1 MPHERMIT
9 SHATRQEEV
18 VDRAIRP
25 TSLDD
30 YIGQPKVRHS
40 KNIFNVSVHDKNHS
54 SDLLC
59 FSFRCKNNTL
69 SSIFLLC
76 LDGFVAQINFELGF
90 SLTPYLSRNT
100 LCRWRTQMS
109 ETV

>member
-30 YIGQPKVRHS
+30 YIGQPKVREQME
-40 KNIFNVSVHDKNHS
+40 IFIHAAKTRGEALDH
-54 SDLLC
+54 
-59 FSFRCKNNTL
+59 TL
-69 SSIFLLC
+69 IF
-76 LDGFVAQINFELGF
+76 GPPGLGK
-90 SLTPYLSRNT
+90 TT
-100 LCRWRTQMS
+100 LANAIARL
-109 ETV
+109 